1 MDILASVTDGYFS
14 CKPKKC
20 PDLLSMATSGLLS
33 CFQIEIPTIEET
45 VKGGGNNN
53 TVFRYSYNHEVVL
66 STRRQLIKE
75 DQEILLIIKSFVHC
89 QD

>member
-1 MDILASVTDGYFS
+1 MDILGSVTDGYFS

-20 PDLLSMATSGLLS
+20 PDLLSTATRGLLS
-33 CFQIEIPTIEET
+33 CYQIEIPIIDEI

-53 TVFRYSYNHEVVL
+53 PVFRYSPQHEVL
-66 STRRQLIKE
+66 ISTRRQLIKE
-75 DQEILLIIKSFVHC
+75 DAEILLIIKSFTHC

>member
-1 MDILASVTDGYFS
+1 MDILGSVTDGYFS

-20 PDLLSMATSGLLS
+20 PDLLSMATLGLLS
-33 CFQIEIPTIEET
+33 CYQIDIPTIEDT
-45 VKGGGNNN
+45 VSGGGNNN
-53 TVFRYSYNHEVVL
+53 SVFRYSPTHEVLL

-75 DQEILLIIKSFVHC
+75 DAEILLILKSFVHC